1 MNFHVLTL
9 FPEMIE
15 QGINTSITGR
25 AIEKGLI
32 SLNAINIRDY
42 AGNKH
47 GQVDDYPYGGGAG
60 MVMQPG
66 PVYRSYE
73 SVTEKIGYKPRVI
86 YLTPQGKVFNQSMA
100 EEFSEEEDLVF
111 LCGHYEG
118 IDERV
123 LEMIVTDNV
132 SIGDYV
138 LTGGEIP
145 AMAII
150 DSVTRLLPGVINEES
165 HLNDSFNNDLL
176 DYPQYTKPKEYRGMK
191 VPDVLLSG
199 DHKKI
204 GEWRREEQI
213 KKTKKQRPDLLK
225 ESEEEKTSD
234 EDLIKT
240 EEEKENTETKRKQIG
255 KYTLIDD
262 KSKKKIENIEINDGY
277 DFKPKNKI
285 EKDDLAS
292 ISKVVLVE
300 PEFIETIA
308 KKNINKKLNI
318 LLKQIAIV
326 LNDETDDEG
335 ADYVLGEIDR
345 LASLVMGNY
354 SKYLT
359 KEYKNLIKNK
369 LYMLKEEINLKQMMR
384 AKTVDYSE
392 EKGRSL

>member
-1 MNFHVLTL
+1 MRIKVLSL
-9 FPEMIE
+9 FPKMFD
-15 QGINTSITGR
+15 GILNESIIKR
-25 AIEKGLI
+25 AIDDKKV
-32 SLNAINIRDY
+32 NIDVIDLRSYSKDKH
-42 AGNKH
+42 NK
-47 GQVDDYPYGGGAG
+47 VDDTIYGGGAG
-60 MVMQPG
+60 MLIKCE
-66 PVYRSYE
+66 PVFDAIDDLKTKNTKVIMLSPDGVKYNQEKAYE
-73 SVTEKIGYKPRVI
+73 LSKEKNII
-86 YLTPQGKVFNQSMA
+86 L
-100 EEFSEEEDLVF
+100 

-118 IDERV
+118 FDERINTV
-123 LEMIVTDNV
+123 VDEKI

-176 DYPQYTKPKEYRGMK
+176 DYPQYTKPQEYRGMK
-191 VPDVLLSG
+191 VPGVLLSG

-204 GEWRREEQI
+204 DEWRREEQI

>member
-1 MNFHVLTL
+1 MRIKVLSL
-9 FPEMIE
+9 FPKMFD
-15 QGINTSITGR
+15 GILNESIIKR
-25 AIEKGLI
+25 AIDDKKV
-32 SLNAINIRDY
+32 NIDVIDLRSYSKDKH
-42 AGNKH
+42 NK
-47 GQVDDYPYGGGAG
+47 VDDTIYGGGAG
-60 MVMQPG
+60 MLIKCE
-66 PVYRSYE
+66 PVFDAIDDLKTKNTKVIMLSPDGVKYNQEKAYE
-73 SVTEKIGYKPRVI
+73 LSKEKNII
-86 YLTPQGKVFNQSMA
+86 L
-100 EEFSEEEDLVF
+100 

-118 IDERV
+118 FDERIDTV
-123 LEMIVTDNV
+123 VDEKI

-204 GEWRREEQI
+204 DEWRREEQI

>member
-1 MNFHVLTL
+1 MRIKVLSL
-9 FPEMIE
+9 FPKMFD
-15 QGINTSITGR
+15 GILNESIIKR
-25 AIEKGLI
+25 AIDDKKV
-32 SLNAINIRDY
+32 NIDVIDLRSYSKDKH
-42 AGNKH
+42 NK
-47 GQVDDYPYGGGAG
+47 VDDTIYGGGAG
-60 MVMQPG
+60 MLIKCE
-66 PVYRSYE
+66 PVFDAIDDLKTKNTKVIMLSPDGVKYNQEKAYE
-73 SVTEKIGYKPRVI
+73 LSKEKNII
-86 YLTPQGKVFNQSMA
+86 L
-100 EEFSEEEDLVF
+100 

-118 IDERV
+118 FDERINTV
-123 LEMIVTDNV
+123 VDEKI

-204 GEWRREEQI
+204 DEWRREEQI

-234 EDLIKT
+234 EELTKT

>member
-1 MNFHVLTL
+1 MRIKVLSL
-9 FPEMIE
+9 FPKMFD
-15 QGINTSITGR
+15 GILNESIIKR
-25 AIEKGLI
+25 AIDDKKV
-32 SLNAINIRDY
+32 NIDVIDLRSYSKDKH
-42 AGNKH
+42 NK
-47 GQVDDYPYGGGAG
+47 VDDTIYGGGAG
-60 MVMQPG
+60 MLIKCE
-66 PVYRSYE
+66 PVFDAIDDLKTKNTKVIMLSPDGVKYNQEKAYE
-73 SVTEKIGYKPRVI
+73 LSKEKNII
-86 YLTPQGKVFNQSMA
+86 L
-100 EEFSEEEDLVF
+100 

-118 IDERV
+118 FDERINTV
-123 LEMIVTDNV
+123 VDEKI

-176 DYPQYTKPKEYRGMK
+176 DYPQYTKPQEYRGMK

-204 GEWRREEQI
+204 DEWRKEEQI

-225 ESEEEKTSD
+225 ESEEEKTLD
-234 EDLIKT
+234 EDLTKT

>member
-1 MNFHVLTL
+1 MRIKVLSL
-9 FPEMIE
+9 FPKMFD
-15 QGINTSITGR
+15 GILNESIIKR
-25 AIEKGLI
+25 AIDDKKV
-32 SLNAINIRDY
+32 NIDVIDLRSYSKDKH
-42 AGNKH
+42 NK
-47 GQVDDYPYGGGAG
+47 VDDTIYGGGAG
-60 MVMQPG
+60 MLIKCE
-66 PVYRSYE
+66 PVFDAIDDLKTKNTKVIMLSPDGVKYNQEKAYE
-73 SVTEKIGYKPRVI
+73 LSKEKNII
-86 YLTPQGKVFNQSMA
+86 L
-100 EEFSEEEDLVF
+100 

-118 IDERV
+118 FDERINTV
-123 LEMIVTDNV
+123 VDEKI

-176 DYPQYTKPKEYRGMK
+176 DYPQYTKPQEYRGMK

-204 GEWRREEQI
+204 DEWRREEQI

-277 DFKPKNKI
+277 DFKQKNKI

>member
-1 MNFHVLTL
+1 MRIKVLSL
-9 FPEMIE
+9 FPKMFD
-15 QGINTSITGR
+15 GILNESIIKR
-25 AIEKGLI
+25 AIDDKKV
-32 SLNAINIRDY
+32 NIDVIDLRSYSKDKH
-42 AGNKH
+42 NK
-47 GQVDDYPYGGGAG
+47 VDDTIYGGGAG
-60 MVMQPG
+60 MLIKCE
-66 PVYRSYE
+66 PVFDAIDDLKTKNTKVIMLSPDGVKYNQEKAYE
-73 SVTEKIGYKPRVI
+73 LSKEKNII
-86 YLTPQGKVFNQSMA
+86 L
-100 EEFSEEEDLVF
+100 

-118 IDERV
+118 FDERINTV
-123 LEMIVTDNV
+123 VDEKI

-176 DYPQYTKPKEYRGMK
+176 DYPQYTKPQEYRGMK

-204 GEWRREEQI
+204 DEWRREEQI

-234 EDLIKT
+234 EDLTKT

-369 LYMLKEEINLKQMMR
+369 LYMLNKYSYLFSQDEL
-384 AKTVDYSE
+384 DYLL
-392 EKGRSL
+392 EKHNYKSV

>member
-1 MNFHVLTL
+1 MRIKVLSL
-9 FPEMIE
+9 FPKMFD
-15 QGINTSITGR
+15 GILNESIIKR
-25 AIEKGLI
+25 AMDDKKV
-32 SLNAINIRDY
+32 NIDVIDLRSYSKDKH
-42 AGNKH
+42 NK
-47 GQVDDYPYGGGAG
+47 VDDTIYGGGAG
-60 MVMQPG
+60 MLIKCE
-66 PVYRSYE
+66 PVFDAIDDLKTKNTKVIMLSPDGVKYNQEKAYE
-73 SVTEKIGYKPRVI
+73 LSKEKNII
-86 YLTPQGKVFNQSMA
+86 L
-100 EEFSEEEDLVF
+100 

-118 IDERV
+118 FDERINTV
-123 LEMIVTDNV
+123 VDEKI

-204 GEWRREEQI
+204 DEWRREEQI

-234 EDLIKT
+234 EELTKT

>member
-1 MNFHVLTL
+1 MRIKVLSL
-9 FPEMIE
+9 FPKMFD
-15 QGINTSITGR
+15 GILNESIIKR
-25 AIEKGLI
+25 AIDDKKV
-32 SLNAINIRDY
+32 NIDVIDLRSYSKDKH
-42 AGNKH
+42 NK
-47 GQVDDYPYGGGAG
+47 VDDTIYGGGAG
-60 MVMQPG
+60 MLIKCE
-66 PVYRSYE
+66 PVFDAIDDLKTKNTKVIMLSPDGVKYNQEKAYE
-73 SVTEKIGYKPRVI
+73 LSKEKNII
-86 YLTPQGKVFNQSMA
+86 L
-100 EEFSEEEDLVF
+100 

-118 IDERV
+118 FDERINTV
-123 LEMIVTDNV
+123 VDEKI

-176 DYPQYTKPKEYRGMK
+176 DYPQYTKPQEYRGMK

-204 GEWRREEQI
+204 DEWRREEQI

-234 EDLIKT
+234 EELTKT

>member
-1 MNFHVLTL
+1 MRIKVLSL
-9 FPEMIE
+9 FPKMFD
-15 QGINTSITGR
+15 GILNESIIKR
-25 AIEKGLI
+25 AIDDKKV
-32 SLNAINIRDY
+32 NIDVIDLRSYSKDKH
-42 AGNKH
+42 NK
-47 GQVDDYPYGGGAG
+47 VDDTIYGGGAG
-60 MVMQPG
+60 MLIKCE
-66 PVYRSYE
+66 PVFDAIDDLKTKNTKVIMLSPDGVKYNQEKAYE
-73 SVTEKIGYKPRVI
+73 LSKEKNII
-86 YLTPQGKVFNQSMA
+86 L
-100 EEFSEEEDLVF
+100 

-118 IDERV
+118 FDERINTV
-123 LEMIVTDNV
+123 VDEKI

-176 DYPQYTKPKEYRGMK
+176 DYPQYTKPQEYRGMK

-204 GEWRREEQI
+204 DEWRREEQI

-225 ESEEEKTSD
+225 EKDVEEENTPD
-234 EDLIKT
+234 EDLPKT

>member
-1 MNFHVLTL
+1 MRIKVLSL
-9 FPEMIE
+9 FPKMFD
-15 QGINTSITGR
+15 GILNESIIKR
-25 AIEKGLI
+25 AIDDKKV
-32 SLNAINIRDY
+32 NIDVIDLRSYSKDKH
-42 AGNKH
+42 NK
-47 GQVDDYPYGGGAG
+47 VDDTIYGGGAG
-60 MVMQPG
+60 MLIKCE
-66 PVYRSYE
+66 PVFAAIDDLKTKNTKVIMLSPDGVKYNQEKAYE
-73 SVTEKIGYKPRVI
+73 LSKEKNII
-86 YLTPQGKVFNQSMA
+86 L
-100 EEFSEEEDLVF
+100 

-118 IDERV
+118 FDERINTV
-123 LEMIVTDNV
+123 VDEKI

-176 DYPQYTKPKEYRGMK
+176 DYPQYTKPQEYRGMK

-199 DHKKI
+199 NHKKI
-204 GEWRREEQI
+204 DEWRREEQI

-225 ESEEEKTSD
+225 ESEEEKTLD
-234 EDLIKT
+234 EDLAKT

>member
-1 MNFHVLTL
+1 MRIKVLSL
-9 FPEMIE
+9 FPKMFD
-15 QGINTSITGR
+15 GILNESIIKR
-25 AIEKGLI
+25 EIKKKKV
-32 SLNAINIRDY
+32 NIDVIDLRSYSKDKH
-42 AGNKH
+42 NK
-47 GQVDDYPYGGGAG
+47 VDDTIYGGGAG
-60 MVMQPG
+60 MLIKCE
-66 PVYRSYE
+66 PVFDAIDDLKTKNTKVIMLSPDGVKYNQEKAYE
-73 SVTEKIGYKPRVI
+73 LSKEKNII
-86 YLTPQGKVFNQSMA
+86 L
-100 EEFSEEEDLVF
+100 

-118 IDERV
+118 FDERINTV
-123 LEMIVTDNV
+123 VDEKI

-176 DYPQYTKPKEYRGMK
+176 DYPQYTKPQEYRGMK

-204 GEWRREEQI
+204 DEWRREEQI

>member
-1 MNFHVLTL
+1 MRIKVLSL
-9 FPEMIE
+9 FPKMFD
-15 QGINTSITGR
+15 GILNESIIKR
-25 AIEKGLI
+25 AIDDKKV
-32 SLNAINIRDY
+32 NIDVIDLRSYSKDKH
-42 AGNKH
+42 NK
-47 GQVDDYPYGGGAG
+47 VDDTIYGGGAG
-60 MVMQPG
+60 MLIKCE
-66 PVYRSYE
+66 PVFDAIDDLKTKNTKVIMLSPDGVKYNQEKAYE
-73 SVTEKIGYKPRVI
+73 LSKEKNII
-86 YLTPQGKVFNQSMA
+86 L
-100 EEFSEEEDLVF
+100 

-118 IDERV
+118 FDERINTV
-123 LEMIVTDNV
+123 VDEKI

-176 DYPQYTKPKEYRGMK
+176 DYPQYTKPQEYRGMK

-204 GEWRREEQI
+204 DEWRREEQI

-225 ESEEEKTSD
+225 ESEEEKTLD
-234 EDLIKT
+234 EDLAKT

>member
-1 MNFHVLTL
+1 MRIKVLSL
-9 FPEMIE
+9 FPKMFD
-15 QGINTSITGR
+15 GILNESIIKR
-25 AIEKGLI
+25 AIDDKKV
-32 SLNAINIRDY
+32 NIDVIDLRSYSKDKH
-42 AGNKH
+42 NK
-47 GQVDDYPYGGGAG
+47 VDDTIYGGGAG
-60 MVMQPG
+60 MLIKCE
-66 PVYRSYE
+66 PVFDAIDDLKTKNTKVIMLSPDGVKYNQEKAYE
-73 SVTEKIGYKPRVI
+73 LSKEKNII
-86 YLTPQGKVFNQSMA
+86 L
-100 EEFSEEEDLVF
+100 

-118 IDERV
+118 FDERINTV
-123 LEMIVTDNV
+123 VDEKI

-176 DYPQYTKPKEYRGMK
+176 DYPQYTKPQEYRGMK

-204 GEWRREEQI
+204 DEWRREEQI

-234 EDLIKT
+234 KDLIKT

>member
-1 MNFHVLTL
+1 MRIKVLSL
-9 FPEMIE
+9 FPKMFD
-15 QGINTSITGR
+15 GILNESIIKR
-25 AIEKGLI
+25 AIDDKKV
-32 SLNAINIRDY
+32 NIDVIDLRSYSKDKH
-42 AGNKH
+42 NK
-47 GQVDDYPYGGGAG
+47 VDDTIYGGGAG
-60 MVMQPG
+60 MLIKCE
-66 PVYRSYE
+66 PVFDAIDDLKTKNTKVIMLSPDGVKYNQEKAYE
-73 SVTEKIGYKPRVI
+73 LSKEKNII
-86 YLTPQGKVFNQSMA
+86 L
-100 EEFSEEEDLVF
+100 

-118 IDERV
+118 FDERINTV
-123 LEMIVTDNV
+123 VDEKI

-176 DYPQYTKPKEYRGMK
+176 DYPQYTKPQEYRGMK

-204 GEWRREEQI
+204 DEWRREEQI

-225 ESEEEKTSD
+225 ESEEEKISD
-234 EDLIKT
+234 EDLSKT

>member
-1 MNFHVLTL
+1 MRIKVLSL
-9 FPEMIE
+9 FPKMFD
-15 QGINTSITGR
+15 GILNESIIKR
-25 AIEKGLI
+25 AIDDKKV
-32 SLNAINIRDY
+32 NIDVIDLRSYSKDKH
-42 AGNKH
+42 NK
-47 GQVDDYPYGGGAG
+47 VDDTIYGGGAG
-60 MVMQPG
+60 MLIKCE
-66 PVYRSYE
+66 PVFDAIDDLKTKNTKVIMLSPDGVKYNQEKAYE
-73 SVTEKIGYKPRVI
+73 LSKEKNVI
-86 YLTPQGKVFNQSMA
+86 L
-100 EEFSEEEDLVF
+100 

-118 IDERV
+118 FDERINTV
-123 LEMIVTDNV
+123 VDEKI

-204 GEWRREEQI
+204 DEWRREEQI

>member
-1 MNFHVLTL
+1 MRIKVLSL
-9 FPEMIE
+9 FPKMFD
-15 QGINTSITGR
+15 GILNESIIKR
-25 AIEKGLI
+25 AIDVIDLRSYSK
-32 SLNAINIRDY
+32 DKH
-42 AGNKH
+42 NK
-47 GQVDDYPYGGGAG
+47 VDDTIYGGGAG
-60 MVMQPG
+60 MLIKCE
-66 PVYRSYE
+66 PVFAAIDDLKTKNTKVIMLSPDGVKYNQEKAYE
-73 SVTEKIGYKPRVI
+73 LSKEKNII
-86 YLTPQGKVFNQSMA
+86 L
-100 EEFSEEEDLVF
+100 

-118 IDERV
+118 FDERINTV
-123 LEMIVTDNV
+123 VDEKI

-176 DYPQYTKPKEYRGMK
+176 DYPQYTKPQEYRGMK

-204 GEWRREEQI
+204 DEWRREEQI

-225 ESEEEKTSD
+225 ESEEEKTLD
-234 EDLIKT
+234 EDLAKT

>member
-1 MNFHVLTL
+1 MRIKVLSL
-9 FPEMIE
+9 FPKMFD
-15 QGINTSITGR
+15 GILNESIIKR
-25 AIEKGLI
+25 AIDDKKV
-32 SLNAINIRDY
+32 NIDVIDLRSYSKDKH
-42 AGNKH
+42 NK
-47 GQVDDYPYGGGAG
+47 VDDTIYGGGAG
-60 MVMQPG
+60 MLIKCE
-66 PVYRSYE
+66 PVFDAIDDLKTKNTKVIMLSPDGVKYNQEKAYE
-73 SVTEKIGYKPRVI
+73 LSKEKNII
-86 YLTPQGKVFNQSMA
+86 L
-100 EEFSEEEDLVF
+100 

-118 IDERV
+118 FDERINTV
-123 LEMIVTDNV
+123 VDEKI

-204 GEWRREEQI
+204 DEWRREEQI

-225 ESEEEKTSD
+225 ESEEEKASD
-234 EDLIKT
+234 EDLTKT

>member
-1 MNFHVLTL
+1 MRIKVLSL
-9 FPEMIE
+9 FPKMFD
-15 QGINTSITGR
+15 GILNESIIKR
-25 AIEKGLI
+25 AIDDKKV
-32 SLNAINIRDY
+32 NIDVIDLRSYSKDKH
-42 AGNKH
+42 NK
-47 GQVDDYPYGGGAG
+47 VDDTIYGGGAG
-60 MVMQPG
+60 MLIKCE
-66 PVYRSYE
+66 PVFDAIDDLKTKNTKVIMLSPDGVKYNQEKAYE
-73 SVTEKIGYKPRVI
+73 LSKEKNII
-86 YLTPQGKVFNQSMA
+86 L
-100 EEFSEEEDLVF
+100 

-118 IDERV
+118 FDERINTV
-123 LEMIVTDNV
+123 VDEKI

-204 GEWRREEQI
+204 DEWRREEQI

-384 AKTVDYSE
+384 AKTLDYSE

>member
-1 MNFHVLTL
+1 MRIKVLSL
-9 FPEMIE
+9 FPKMFD
-15 QGINTSITGR
+15 GILNESIIKR
-25 AIEKGLI
+25 AIDDKKV
-32 SLNAINIRDY
+32 NIDVIDLRSYSKDKH
-42 AGNKH
+42 NK
-47 GQVDDYPYGGGAG
+47 VDDTIYGGGAG
-60 MVMQPG
+60 MLIKCE
-66 PVYRSYE
+66 PVFDAIDDLKTKNTKVIMLSPDGVKYNQEKAYE
-73 SVTEKIGYKPRVI
+73 LSKEKNII
-86 YLTPQGKVFNQSMA
+86 L
-100 EEFSEEEDLVF
+100 

-118 IDERV
+118 FDERINTV
-123 LEMIVTDNV
+123 VDEKI

-176 DYPQYTKPKEYRGMK
+176 DYPQYTKPQEYRGMK

-204 GEWRREEQI
+204 DEWRREEQI
-213 KKTKKQRPDLLK
+213 KKTKKQRPNLLK
-225 ESEEEKTSD
+225 ESEEKKSD
-234 EDLIKT
+234 KDLSKT
-240 EEEKENTETKRKQIG
+240 EKAKENNETKRKQIG

-262 KSKKKIENIEINDGY
+262 KSKKKIESIEINDGY

-318 LLKQIAIV
+318 LLRQIAIV

-384 AKTVDYSE
+384 AKIVDYSE

>member
-1 MNFHVLTL
+1 MRIKVLSL
-9 FPEMIE
+9 FPKMFD
-15 QGINTSITGR
+15 GILNESIIKR
-25 AIEKGLI
+25 AIDDKKV
-32 SLNAINIRDY
+32 NIDVIDLRSYSKDKH
-42 AGNKH
+42 NK
-47 GQVDDYPYGGGAG
+47 VDDTIYGGGAG
-60 MVMQPG
+60 MLIKCE
-66 PVYRSYE
+66 PVFDAIDDLKTKNTKVIMLSPDGVKYNQEKAYE
-73 SVTEKIGYKPRVI
+73 LSKEKNII
-86 YLTPQGKVFNQSMA
+86 L
-100 EEFSEEEDLVF
+100 

-118 IDERV
+118 FDERINTVIDEK
-123 LEMIVTDNV
+123 I

-176 DYPQYTKPKEYRGMK
+176 DYPQYTKPQEYRGMK

-204 GEWRREEQI
+204 DEWRREEQI

-345 LASLVMGNY
+345 LASLVTGNY

>member
-1 MNFHVLTL
+1 MRIKVLSL
-9 FPEMIE
+9 FPKMFD
-15 QGINTSITGR
+15 GILNESIIKR
-25 AIEKGLI
+25 AIDDKKV
-32 SLNAINIRDY
+32 NIDVIDLRSYSKDKH
-42 AGNKH
+42 NK
-47 GQVDDYPYGGGAG
+47 VDDTIYGGGAG
-60 MVMQPG
+60 MLIKCE
-66 PVYRSYE
+66 PVFDAIDDLKTKNTKVIMLSPDGVKYNQEKAYE
-73 SVTEKIGYKPRVI
+73 LSKEKNII
-86 YLTPQGKVFNQSMA
+86 L
-100 EEFSEEEDLVF
+100 

-118 IDERV
+118 FDERINTV
-123 LEMIVTDNV
+123 VDEKI

-145 AMAII
+145 AMAMI

-176 DYPQYTKPKEYRGMK
+176 DYPQYTKPQEYRGMK

-204 GEWRREEQI
+204 DEWRREEQI

-234 EDLIKT
+234 EYLIKT

>member
-1 MNFHVLTL
+1 MRIKVLSL
-9 FPEMIE
+9 FPKMFD
-15 QGINTSITGR
+15 GILNESIIKR
-25 AIEKGLI
+25 AIDDKKV
-32 SLNAINIRDY
+32 NIDVIDLRSYSKDKH
-42 AGNKH
+42 NK
-47 GQVDDYPYGGGAG
+47 VDDTIYGGGAG
-60 MVMQPG
+60 MLIKCE
-66 PVYRSYE
+66 PVFDAIDDLKTKNTKVIMLSPDGVKYNQEKAYE
-73 SVTEKIGYKPRVI
+73 LSKEKNII
-86 YLTPQGKVFNQSMA
+86 L
-100 EEFSEEEDLVF
+100 

-118 IDERV
+118 FDERINTV
-123 LEMIVTDNV
+123 VDEKI

-176 DYPQYTKPKEYRGMK
+176 DYPQYTKPQEYRGMK

-204 GEWRREEQI
+204 DEWRREEQI

-225 ESEEEKTSD
+225 ESEEEKASD
-234 EDLIKT
+234 EDLTKT
-240 EEEKENTETKRKQIG
+240 EEEKETTETKRKQIG

>member
-1 MNFHVLTL
+1 MRIKVLSL
-9 FPEMIE
+9 FPKMFD
-15 QGINTSITGR
+15 GILNESIIKR
-25 AIEKGLI
+25 AIDDKKV
-32 SLNAINIRDY
+32 NIDVIDLRSYSKDKH
-42 AGNKH
+42 NK
-47 GQVDDYPYGGGAG
+47 VDDTIYGGGAG
-60 MVMQPG
+60 MLIKCE
-66 PVYRSYE
+66 PVFDAIDDLKTKNTKVIMLSPDGVKYNQEKAYE
-73 SVTEKIGYKPRVI
+73 LSKEKNII
-86 YLTPQGKVFNQSMA
+86 L
-100 EEFSEEEDLVF
+100 

-118 IDERV
+118 FDERINTV
-123 LEMIVTDNV
+123 VDEKI

-199 DHKKI
+199 DHKMI
-204 GEWRREEQI
+204 DEWRREEQI

-234 EDLIKT
+234 EDLIKN

>member
-1 MNFHVLTL
+1 MRIKVLSL
-9 FPEMIE
+9 FPKMFD
-15 QGINTSITGR
+15 GILNESIIKR
-25 AIEKGLI
+25 SIDDKKV
-32 SLNAINIRDY
+32 NIDVIDLRSYSKDKH
-42 AGNKH
+42 NK
-47 GQVDDYPYGGGAG
+47 VDDTIYGGGAG
-60 MVMQPG
+60 MLIKCE
-66 PVYRSYE
+66 PVFDAIDDLKTKNTKVIMLSPDGVKYNQEKAYE
-73 SVTEKIGYKPRVI
+73 LSKEKNII
-86 YLTPQGKVFNQSMA
+86 L
-100 EEFSEEEDLVF
+100 

-118 IDERV
+118 FDERINTV
-123 LEMIVTDNV
+123 VDEKI

-176 DYPQYTKPKEYRGMK
+176 DYPQYTKPQEYRGMK

-204 GEWRREEQI
+204 DEWRREEQI

-225 ESEEEKTSD
+225 ESEEEKTLD
-234 EDLIKT
+234 EDLTKT
-240 EEEKENTETKRKQIG
+240 GEEKENTETKRKQIG

>member
-1 MNFHVLTL
+1 MRIKVLSL
-9 FPEMIE
+9 FPKMFD
-15 QGINTSITGR
+15 GILNESIIKR
-25 AIEKGLI
+25 AIDDKKV
-32 SLNAINIRDY
+32 NIDVIDLRSYSKDKH
-42 AGNKH
+42 NK
-47 GQVDDYPYGGGAG
+47 VDDTIYGGGAG
-60 MVMQPG
+60 MLIKCE
-66 PVYRSYE
+66 PVFDAIDDLKTKNTKVIMLSPDGVKYNQEKAYE
-73 SVTEKIGYKPRVI
+73 LSKEKNII
-86 YLTPQGKVFNQSMA
+86 L
-100 EEFSEEEDLVF
+100 

-118 IDERV
+118 FDERINTV
-123 LEMIVTDNV
+123 VDEKI

-204 GEWRREEQI
+204 DEWRREEQI

-234 EDLIKT
+234 EDLPKT

>member
-1 MNFHVLTL
+1 MRIKVLSL
-9 FPEMIE
+9 FPKMFD
-15 QGINTSITGR
+15 GILNESIIKR
-25 AIEKGLI
+25 AIDDKKV
-32 SLNAINIRDY
+32 NIDVIDLRSYSKDKH
-42 AGNKH
+42 NK
-47 GQVDDYPYGGGAG
+47 VDDTIYGGGAG
-60 MVMQPG
+60 MLIKCE
-66 PVYRSYE
+66 PVFDAIDDLKTKNTKVIMLSPDGVKYDQQKAYE
-73 SVTEKIGYKPRVI
+73 LSKEKNII
-86 YLTPQGKVFNQSMA
+86 L
-100 EEFSEEEDLVF
+100 

-118 IDERV
+118 FDERINAV
-123 LEMIVTDNV
+123 VDEKI

-204 GEWRREEQI
+204 DEWRREEQI

-225 ESEEEKTSD
+225 EKDVEEENTPD
-234 EDLIKT
+234 EDLPKN

>member
-1 MNFHVLTL
+1 MRIKVLSL
-9 FPEMIE
+9 FPKMFD
-15 QGINTSITGR
+15 GIINESIIKR
-25 AIEKGLI
+25 AIDDKKV
-32 SLNAINIRDY
+32 NIDVIDLRSYSKDKH
-42 AGNKH
+42 NK
-47 GQVDDYPYGGGAG
+47 VDDTIYGGGAG
-60 MVMQPG
+60 MLIKCE
-66 PVYRSYE
+66 PVFDAIDDLKTKNTKVIMLSPDGVKYNQEKAYE
-73 SVTEKIGYKPRVI
+73 LSKEKNVI
-86 YLTPQGKVFNQSMA
+86 L
-100 EEFSEEEDLVF
+100 

-118 IDERV
+118 FDERINTV
-123 LEMIVTDNV
+123 VDEKI

-204 GEWRREEQI
+204 DEWRREEKI

>member
-1 MNFHVLTL
+1 MRIKVLSL
-9 FPEMIE
+9 FPKMFD
-15 QGINTSITGR
+15 GILNESIIKR
-25 AIEKGLI
+25 AIDDKKV
-32 SLNAINIRDY
+32 NIDVIDLRSYSKDKH
-42 AGNKH
+42 NK
-47 GQVDDYPYGGGAG
+47 VDDTIYGGGAG
-60 MVMQPG
+60 MLIKCE
-66 PVYRSYE
+66 PVFDAIDDLKTKNTKVIMLSPDGVKYNQEKAYE
-73 SVTEKIGYKPRVI
+73 LSKEKNII
-86 YLTPQGKVFNQSMA
+86 L
-100 EEFSEEEDLVF
+100 

-118 IDERV
+118 FDERINTV
-123 LEMIVTDNV
+123 VDEKI

-176 DYPQYTKPKEYRGMK
+176 DYPQYTKPQEYRGMK
-191 VPDVLLSG
+191 VPGVLLSG

-204 GEWRREEQI
+204 DEWRREEQI

-225 ESEEEKTSD
+225 ENEEEKTSD

-359 KEYKNLIKNK
+359 KEYKNLMVPGTTTASTYFVIF
-369 LYMLKEEINLKQMMR
+369 LQ
-384 AKTVDYSE
+384 
-392 EKGRSL
+392 

>member
-1 MNFHVLTL
+1 MRIKVLSL
-9 FPEMIE
+9 FPKMFD
-15 QGINTSITGR
+15 GILNESIIKR
-25 AIEKGLI
+25 AIDDKKV
-32 SLNAINIRDY
+32 NIDVIDLRSYSKDKH
-42 AGNKH
+42 NK
-47 GQVDDYPYGGGAG
+47 VDDTIYGGGAG
-60 MVMQPG
+60 MLIKCE
-66 PVYRSYE
+66 PVFDAIDDLKTKNTKVIMLSPDGVKYNQEKAYE
-73 SVTEKIGYKPRVI
+73 LSKEKNII
-86 YLTPQGKVFNQSMA
+86 L
-100 EEFSEEEDLVF
+100 

-118 IDERV
+118 FDERINTV
-123 LEMIVTDNV
+123 VDEKI

-176 DYPQYTKPKEYRGMK
+176 DYPQYTKPQEYRGMK

-204 GEWRREEQI
+204 DEWRREEQI

-277 DFKPKNKI
+277 DFKPKIKI

>member
-1 MNFHVLTL
+1 MRIKVLSL
-9 FPEMIE
+9 FPKMFD
-15 QGINTSITGR
+15 GILNESIIKR
-25 AIEKGLI
+25 AIDDKKV
-32 SLNAINIRDY
+32 NIDVIDLRSYSKDKH
-42 AGNKH
+42 NK
-47 GQVDDYPYGGGAG
+47 VDDTIYGGGAG
-60 MVMQPG
+60 MLIKCE
-66 PVYRSYE
+66 PVFDAIDDLKTKNTKVIMLSPDGVKYNQEKAYE
-73 SVTEKIGYKPRVI
+73 LSKEKNII
-86 YLTPQGKVFNQSMA
+86 L
-100 EEFSEEEDLVF
+100 

-118 IDERV
+118 FDERINTV
-123 LEMIVTDNV
+123 VDEKI

-204 GEWRREEQI
+204 DEWRREEQI

-225 ESEEEKTSD
+225 ESEE
-234 EDLIKT
+234 
-240 EEEKENTETKRKQIG
+240 ENTETKRKQIG

>member
-1 MNFHVLTL
+1 MRIKVLSL
-9 FPEMIE
+9 FPKMFD
-15 QGINTSITGR
+15 GILNESIIKR
-25 AIEKGLI
+25 AIDDKKV
-32 SLNAINIRDY
+32 NIDVIDLRSYSKDKH
-42 AGNKH
+42 NK
-47 GQVDDYPYGGGAG
+47 VDDTIYGGGAG
-60 MVMQPG
+60 MLIKCE
-66 PVYRSYE
+66 PVFDAIDDLKTKNTKVIMLSPDGVKYNQEKAYE
-73 SVTEKIGYKPRVI
+73 LSKEKNII
-86 YLTPQGKVFNQSMA
+86 L
-100 EEFSEEEDLVF
+100 

-118 IDERV
+118 FDERINTV
-123 LEMIVTDNV
+123 VDEKI

-204 GEWRREEQI
+204 DEWRREEQI

-234 EDLIKT
+234 EELTKT

-255 KYTLIDD
+255 KYTLIND

>member
-1 MNFHVLTL
+1 MRIKVLSL
-9 FPEMIE
+9 FPKMFD
-15 QGINTSITGR
+15 GILNESIIKR
-25 AIEKGLI
+25 AIDDKKV
-32 SLNAINIRDY
+32 NIDVIDLRSYSKDKH
-42 AGNKH
+42 NK
-47 GQVDDYPYGGGAG
+47 VDDTIYGGGAG
-60 MVMQPG
+60 MLIKCE
-66 PVYRSYE
+66 PVFDAIDDLKTKNTKVIMLSPDGVKYNQEKAYE
-73 SVTEKIGYKPRVI
+73 LSKEKNII
-86 YLTPQGKVFNQSMA
+86 L
-100 EEFSEEEDLVF
+100 

-118 IDERV
+118 FDERINTV
-123 LEMIVTDNV
+123 VDEKI

-176 DYPQYTKPKEYRGMK
+176 DYPQYTKPQEYRGMK

-204 GEWRREEQI
+204 DEWRREEQI

-234 EDLIKT
+234 EDLIKN

>member
-1 MNFHVLTL
+1 MRIKVLSL
-9 FPEMIE
+9 FPKMFD
-15 QGINTSITGR
+15 GILNESIIKR
-25 AIEKGLI
+25 AMDDKKV
-32 SLNAINIRDY
+32 NIDVIDLRSYSKDKH
-42 AGNKH
+42 NK
-47 GQVDDYPYGGGAG
+47 VDDTIYGGGAG
-60 MVMQPG
+60 MLIKCE
-66 PVYRSYE
+66 PVFDAIDDLKTKNTKVIMLSPDGVKYNQEKAYE
-73 SVTEKIGYKPRVI
+73 LSKEKNII
-86 YLTPQGKVFNQSMA
+86 L
-100 EEFSEEEDLVF
+100 

-118 IDERV
+118 FDERINTV
-123 LEMIVTDNV
+123 VDEKI

-176 DYPQYTKPKEYRGMK
+176 DYPQYTKPKEYREMK

-204 GEWRREEQI
+204 DEWRREEQI

-225 ESEEEKTSD
+225 ESEEENTSD

>member
-1 MNFHVLTL
+1 MRIKVLSL
-9 FPEMIE
+9 FPKMFD
-15 QGINTSITGR
+15 GILNESIIKR
-25 AIEKGLI
+25 AIDDKKV
-32 SLNAINIRDY
+32 NIDVIDLRSYSKDKH
-42 AGNKH
+42 NK
-47 GQVDDYPYGGGAG
+47 VDDTIYGGGAG
-60 MVMQPG
+60 MLIKCE
-66 PVYRSYE
+66 PVFDAIDDLKTKNTKVIMLSPDGVKYNQEKAYE
-73 SVTEKIGYKPRVI
+73 LSKEKNII
-86 YLTPQGKVFNQSMA
+86 L
-100 EEFSEEEDLVF
+100 

-118 IDERV
+118 FDERINTV
-123 LEMIVTDNV
+123 VDEKI

-204 GEWRREEQI
+204 DEWRREEQI

-234 EDLIKT
+234 EDLINP

-345 LASLVMGNY
+345 LASLVMGND

>member
-1 MNFHVLTL
+1 MRIKVLSL
-9 FPEMIE
+9 FPKMFD
-15 QGINTSITGR
+15 GILNESIIKR
-25 AIEKGLI
+25 SIDDKKV
-32 SLNAINIRDY
+32 NIDVIDLRSYSKDKH
-42 AGNKH
+42 NK
-47 GQVDDYPYGGGAG
+47 VDDTIYGGGAG
-60 MVMQPG
+60 MLIKCE
-66 PVYRSYE
+66 PVFDAIDDLKTKNTKVIMLSPDGVKYNQEKAYE
-73 SVTEKIGYKPRVI
+73 LSKEKNII
-86 YLTPQGKVFNQSMA
+86 L
-100 EEFSEEEDLVF
+100 

-118 IDERV
+118 FDERINTV
-123 LEMIVTDNV
+123 VDEKI

-176 DYPQYTKPKEYRGMK
+176 DYPQYTKPQEYRGMK

-204 GEWRREEQI
+204 DEWRKEEQI

-225 ESEEEKTSD
+225 ESEEEKTLD
-234 EDLIKT
+234 EELTKT

>member
-1 MNFHVLTL
+1 MRIKVLSL
-9 FPEMIE
+9 FPKMFD
-15 QGINTSITGR
+15 GILNESIIKR
-25 AIEKGLI
+25 AIDDKKV
-32 SLNAINIRDY
+32 NIDVIDLRSYSKDKH
-42 AGNKH
+42 NK
-47 GQVDDYPYGGGAG
+47 VDDTIYGGGAG
-60 MVMQPG
+60 MLIKCE
-66 PVYRSYE
+66 PVFDAIDDLKTKNTKVIMLSPDGVKYNQEKAYE
-73 SVTEKIGYKPRVI
+73 LSKEKNII
-86 YLTPQGKVFNQSMA
+86 L
-100 EEFSEEEDLVF
+100 

-118 IDERV
+118 FDERINTV
-123 LEMIVTDNV
+123 VDEKI

-199 DHKKI
+199 DHKKTD
-204 GEWRREEQI
+204 EWRREEQI